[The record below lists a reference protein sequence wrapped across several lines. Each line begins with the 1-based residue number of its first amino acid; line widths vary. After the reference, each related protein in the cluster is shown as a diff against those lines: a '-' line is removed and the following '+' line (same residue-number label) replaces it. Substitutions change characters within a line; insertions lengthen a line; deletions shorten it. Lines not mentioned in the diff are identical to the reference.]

1 MSGAFLG
8 LRPRAV
14 VRLGVHRGAFGEQKL
29 RSRDVAVARRPVQR
43 REASGRLFPGKPV
56 GAAVGFRRRRR
67 GAEADAPGR
76 TTEVVG
82 MLSSILVQPTKEG

>member
-1 MSGAFLG
+1 MSGAFPG

-56 GAAVGFRRRRR
+56 GAAVGFRRRRGRRVR
-67 GAEADAPGR
+67 GAVGGRRKWWECGAPP
-76 TTEVVG
+76 
-82 MLSSILVQPTKEG
+82 VQPTKER